1 MKQENNNVEFLHTNR
16 HKGIGGSDSAKIM
29 STNVKDIHDLW
40 LLKTQRKEGDDLSNV
55 LPVQIGTLTEDFNL
69 SWFTKQTGKKTEPY
83 PREYIK
89 NDFRMAHFDGWCPDE
104 QALIECKHTNH
115 YNKMVHVRSRYYAQI
130 QHYLMMSDADV
141 CYLSVLFGNARW
153 EYCAVPTHA
162 DYQSVLFDRQ
172 DEFWK
177 MVKDDVE
184 PTEDN
189 TSWRLY
195 E

>member
-153 EYCAVPTHA
+153 EYCAIPSHQ
-162 DYQSVLFDRQ
+162 DYQEILAYRQ
-172 DEFWK
+172 EKFWD
-177 MVKDDVE
+177 MVVNNNE
-184 PTEDN
+184 PTADN
-189 TSWRLY
+189 TAWRLY